1 MEQNLIIVRS
11 VYGKV
16 NQSYILNPCVDPST
30 NTYADCVRSV
40 DKNGD
45 MILSEKD
52 KSSGKVFIPM
62 NQEIE
67 IQDGTVFD
75 LNNPVQKAKW
85 EAIRHSSL
93 IAEDRFAHDSA
104 GDLIIDGNNSN
115 NMSQRRYG
123 RAVLYVE
130 QPGKLTQNRV
140 NKAKLQTKAL
150 NFVFQDT
157 PEGQRTKCKLLG
169 KNMQYAYPSDVE
181 DFLAEQ
187 AKRNPQKIIDLYTGS
202 NTELRMLFIDALN
215 KGVIREKQ
223 GVFMYGDKIALGV
236 TDEAVLAYFT
246 QPANKKILDFITEE
260 TYPEYQPK
268 TEEESADKK
277 TKK

>member
-1 MEQNLIIVRS
+1 MKEQPNLIIIRS

-16 NQSYILNPCVDPST
+16 NQSYILNPCVNPST
-30 NTYADCVRSV
+30 NAYADCVRNV

-52 KSSGKVFIPM
+52 KSSGNIFIPM
-62 NQEIE
+62 NMEIE
-67 IQDGTVFD
+67 VQDGTVFD
-75 LNNPVQKAKW
+75 LNIPVQRAKW
-85 EAIRHSSL
+85 EAIKHSSL
-93 IAEDRFAHDSA
+93 IAPERFAHDA
-104 GDLIIDGNNSN
+104 MGELIIDGGA
-115 NMSQRRYG
+115 RRYG
-123 RAVLYVE
+123 KAVLYVE
-130 QPGKLTQNRV
+130 QPGKLTQTRV

-150 NFVFQDT
+150 NFVFNDT
-157 PEGQRTKCKLLG
+157 TEGQLTKCKLLG

-181 DFLAEQ
+181 DFLTEQ

-236 TDEAVLAYFT
+236 TDEAVLAYFK

-260 TYPEYQPK
+260 TYPEYQEK
-268 TEEESADKK
+268 VEEDTTKK